1 MVANPILITSRV
13 AHAYLW
19 FYVFMHT
26 ETAYKMP
33 DSHSYTRLMPNIVL
47 IKLSLTHSEILN
59 GQNIIDTKIL
69 YILCFIFGG
78 DRGGGGGGGGGEG
91 GTARQDY
98 FTHFEPSQSLRR
110 KREIPK
116 INHLATCK
124 QNLAC
129 PTCDLSY
136 AWTHIGEMTSDLE
149 CLRWLTT
156 RARGLLNFVLPT
168 L

>member
-1 MVANPILITSRV
+1 MVV
-13 AHAYLW
+13 
-19 FYVFMHT
+19 V
-26 ETAYKMP
+26 
-33 DSHSYTRLMPNIVL
+33 VVVVV
-47 IKLSLTHSEILN
+47 
-59 GQNIIDTKIL
+59 
-69 YILCFIFGG
+69 GG
-78 DRGGGGGGGGGEG
+78 CVGLGEG

-110 KREIPK
+110 KRDIPR
-116 INHLATCK
+116 INHLATRK

-129 PTCDLSY
+129 ATCDPSY

-149 CLRWLTT
+149 CLRWLAALTT